1 MTENIGIGSRIRH
14 TQHGDGVVINVKSTG
29 LMVTFIK
36 SGYKE
41 IPHSEEIEVVDD
53 MVPDTDMV
61 SMYEVERSLSRLLQK
76 WTDITESTNL
86 IGEKWTGGKM
96 ILQPGRKDLAVKEV
110 PIEQFFHK
118 IVMLRDRLRTL
129 EQKVNSSN
137 LPDEAKIDIQQYITR
152 CYGSLTTF
160 NVFFK
165 HPHDQFVGD
174 KGKE

>member
-1 MTENIGIGSRIRH
+1 MEYNLGIGSRIKH
-14 TQHGDGVVINVKSTG
+14 PQHGDGVVINVKSAS
-29 LMVTFIK
+29 LLVTFMA

-41 IPHSEEIEVVDD
+41 IPNTDEIEVIDE

-61 SMYEVERSLSRLLQK
+61 SMYEVERSLTRILQK
-76 WTDITESTNL
+76 WADVSEL
-86 IGEKWTGGKM
+86 VPLGEKWTGGKM
-96 ILQPGRKDLAVKEV
+96 ILQPGRKDLASKEV

-118 IVMLRDRLRTL
+118 IVMLRDRLRTM
-129 EQKVNSSN
+129 EQKVNASN
-137 LPDEAKIDIQQYITR
+137 LSDEAKVDIQQYITR

-165 HPHDQFVGD
+165 HPTDQFVGE